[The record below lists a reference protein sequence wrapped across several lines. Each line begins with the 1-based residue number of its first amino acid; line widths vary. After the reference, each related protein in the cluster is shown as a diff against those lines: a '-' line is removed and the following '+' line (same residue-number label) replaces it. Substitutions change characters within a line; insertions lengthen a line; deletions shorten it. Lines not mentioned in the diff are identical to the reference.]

1 MNEKLF
7 KILIAPNS
15 FKECADSV
23 EISELIKT
31 SLFKLLPNEIK
42 ANIDFSLNPISD
54 GGDGFISVCQR
65 VFGAELFHFEISTTY
80 NGEKFFCPVGYYQE
94 SKTLFIESAE
104 ILGLKVIPED
114 FRNPIQLS
122 SKGLGELLLQL
133 YDSVENGIMEVEK
146 VIIGIGG
153 TGINDLGM
161 GMMEVF
167 GLEFYDKNDKKLEVL
182 PKNFSLAEKIVVPE
196 VQLPFKI
203 EMIIDVENP
212 LLGIDGAS
220 LTFAEQKGATD
231 EEAKQMEKGFVHLL
245 DELEVDETTQENLS
259 GAGGGIAA
267 ALKLFFNA
275 EEKFADKFIREEL
288 KIHPETSTFDMVIT
302 GEGKLDTTTLMN
314 KGAFIVVNEFAKQN
328 VPIQFL
334 CGVSEGKLPEI
345 ENLKV
350 LEIAEYFDSVEES
363 IQKIDK
369 GINLACRRISKDIIQ
384 QFAKKNSNSTSF
396 K

>member
-1 MNEKLF
+1 MNDKLF

-42 ANIDFSLNPISD
+42 SQIDFSLNPISD

-65 VFGAELFHFEISTTY
+65 VFGAELLHFEISTPY
-80 NGEKFFCPVGYYQE
+80 NDDKFFCPVGYFQD
-94 SKTLFIESAE
+94 SKTIFIESAE
-104 ILGLKVIPED
+104 IFGLKIIPDE
-114 FRNPIQLS
+114 FRNPIQIS

-133 YDSVENGIMEVEK
+133 YDSTENGIMDIEN

-153 TGINDLGM
+153 TGINDLGT

-167 GLEFYDKNDKKLEVL
+167 GLEFYDKKDNPLEVL
-182 PKNFSLAEKIVVPE
+182 PKNFLQVEKIVVPE
-196 VQLPFKI
+196 VNFPFHI

-212 LLGIDGAS
+212 LLGINGAS
-220 LTFAEQKGATD
+220 LAFAEQKGATD
-231 EEAKQMEKGFVHLL
+231 EEAKQMEKGFAHIL
-245 DELEVDETTQENLS
+245 DELEVDEVTQEGLS

-275 EEKFADKFIREEL
+275 EETFADKFIREGL
-288 KIHPETSTFDMVIT
+288 KIHPENSNVDMVIT
-302 GEGKLDTTTLMN
+302 GEGKLDTQTLMN

-328 VPIQFL
+328 VPIHFL
-334 CGVSEGKLPEI
+334 CGVSEGDLPEI
-345 ENLKV
+345 ENMKV
-350 LEIAEYFDSVEES
+350 LEIAEYFDSPEDS
-363 IQKIDK
+363 IKKIDQ
-369 GINLACRRISKDIIQ
+369 GIDLACKRISKDIIQ
-384 QFAKKNSNSTSF
+384 LFAKKNSNP

>member
-1 MNEKLF
+1 MNDKLF

-42 ANIDFSLNPISD
+42 SQIDFSLNPISD

-65 VFGAELFHFEISTTY
+65 VFGAELLHFEISTPY
-80 NGEKFFCPVGYYQE
+80 NNDKFFCPVGYFQD
-94 SKTLFIESAE
+94 SKTIFIESAE
-104 ILGLKVIPED
+104 IFGLKIIPDE
-114 FRNPIQLS
+114 FRNPIQIS

-133 YDSVENGIMEVEK
+133 YDSTENGIMDIEN

-153 TGINDLGM
+153 TGINDLGT

-167 GLEFYDKNDKKLEVL
+167 GLEFYDKKDNPLEVL
-182 PKNFSLAEKIVVPE
+182 PKNFLQVEKIVVPE
-196 VQLPFKI
+196 VHFPFHI

-212 LLGIDGAS
+212 LLGINGAS
-220 LTFAEQKGATD
+220 LAFAEQKGATD
-231 EEAKQMEKGFVHLL
+231 EEAKQMEKGFAHIL
-245 DELEVDETTQENLS
+245 DELEVDEVTQEGLS

-275 EEKFADKFIREEL
+275 EETFADKFIREGL
-288 KIHPETSTFDMVIT
+288 KIHPENSNVDMVIT
-302 GEGKLDTTTLMN
+302 GEGKLDTQTLMN

-328 VPIQFL
+328 VPIHFL
-334 CGVSEGKLPEI
+334 CGVSEGDLPEI
-345 ENLKV
+345 ENMKV
-350 LEIAEYFDSVEES
+350 LEIAEYFDSPEDS
-363 IQKIDK
+363 IKKIDQ
-369 GINLACRRISKDIIQ
+369 GIDLACKRISKDIIQ
-384 QFAKKNSNSTSF
+384 LFAKKNSNP

>member
-1 MNEKLF
+1 MENKKF

-42 ANIDFSLNPISD
+42 SQIDFSLKPISD

-65 VFGAELFHFEISTTY
+65 VFGAELLHFEISY
-80 NGEKFFCPVGYYQE
+80 PFSDDKFFCPVGYYQ
-94 SKTLFIESAE
+94 STKTLYVESAE
-104 ILGLKVIPED
+104 ILGLKVIPEEQ
-114 FRNPIQLS
+114 RNPIQLS
-122 SKGLGELLLQL
+122 SKGLGELLLQI
-133 YDSVENGIMEVEK
+133 YESVENGIMEVEK
-146 VIIGIGG
+146 VIVGIGG

-167 GLEFYDKNDKKLEVL
+167 GLEMYDKDDNKLEVL
-182 PKNFSLAEKIVVPE
+182 PKNFSLVEKIVVPE
-196 VQLPFKI
+196 VQLPFAL

-212 LLGIDGAS
+212 LLGINGAS

-288 KIHPETSTFDMVIT
+288 TIHPFNTDVDMVIT
-302 GEGKLDTTTLMN
+302 GEGKLDNQTLMN
-314 KGAFIVVNEFAKQN
+314 KGAFIVVNEFAEQN
-328 VPIQFL
+328 IPIHFL
-334 CGVSEGKLPEI
+334 CGTSEGDLPEI
-345 ENLKV
+345 ESMKV
-350 LEIAEYFDSVEES
+350 IEIAEYFDSVDES
-363 IQKIDK
+363 IKKIDQ
-369 GINLACRRISKDIIQ
+369 GIEIACRKVSKDIIK
-384 QFAKKNSNSTSF
+384 QFAMKKSN
-396 K
+396 